1 MIMKILF
8 TDDSVLIVNAAAYED
23 VGRDLKLVMPDGRIR
38 YIEKYAADWGKG
50 QYHPG
55 IKLYK
60 DDNNMMQFVTQPK
73 KKSNIFHLFGGD
85 KNEE

>member
-8 TDDSVLIVNAAAYED
+8 TDDSVLVIHVEAYED
-23 VGRDLKLVMPDGRIR
+23 LDRVIKLVLPNGRIR
-38 YIEKYAADWGKG
+38 HIEKYEYTKSGI
-50 QYHPG
+50 YHPG

-60 DDNNMMQFVTQPK
+60 DDKNMMQFVTQPK
-73 KKSNIFHLFGGD
+73 KKANIFHLFGGD

>member
-8 TDDSVLIVNAAAYED
+8 TDDSVLIVNVSAYED

-38 YIEKYAADWGKG
+38 YIEKYEACRSIDKSI
-50 QYHPG
+50 YHPG

-60 DDNNMMQFVTQPK
+60 DDTMIQFVTQPK
-73 KKSNIFHLFGGD
+73 QKSNVFKIFESGD
-85 KNEE
+85 KS